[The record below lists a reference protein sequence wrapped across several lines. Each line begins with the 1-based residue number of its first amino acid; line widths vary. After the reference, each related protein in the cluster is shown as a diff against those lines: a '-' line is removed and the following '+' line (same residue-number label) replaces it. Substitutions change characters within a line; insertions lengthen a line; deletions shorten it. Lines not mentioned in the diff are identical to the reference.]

1 MVEQAHV
8 RQRHEEHHE
17 NGGRDGYDNRAVG
30 PASRSLLAN
39 VCERELGRPSGPE
52 LEDVSHG
59 LCHTVLSGA
68 HLIISVASSPAP
80 RLGVSLA
87 RSIGPPCCH
96 KLGTT
101 SEPSSRSRVI
111 FLPDSRAVNPGSAIR
126 AFGRVGRSRQRAHR
140 TTGSIPRHRPGA

>member
-80 RLGVSLA
+80 RLGAIATRALESQERTVPSGTLSSLA
-87 RSIGPPCCH
+87 
-96 KLGTT
+96 T
-101 SEPSSRSRVI
+101 SATVRPSPS
-111 FLPDSRAVNPGSAIR
+111 
-126 AFGRVGRSRQRAHR
+126 
-140 TTGSIPRHRPGA
+140 